1 MLTKELKEINEELA
15 SIESRAV
22 EIRTES
28 ETAENLETLSQELDG
43 MEARK
48 AELLAKKAELEA
60 REQEVQDVAE
70 GKAEAREIPLDKGE
84 KKMTLTELRSS
95 QEYINAYAEYL
106 KTGKD
111 EEVRALLSDQVTVS
125 GTAGVPTPTYVEERI
140 MTAWDQNPILSRV
153 RRTNI
158 KGIIKVGFEL
168 SASPA
173 AIHPEGSTT
182 VPAEENLALGV
193 VELKPETIKKW
204 ISVSDEVMDMHGQAF
219 LDYIFDEIEYRIVKK
234 AADMLVADVVSA
246 PQTATTSAAAV
257 AKVTVTTP
265 AIGDFV
271 NAFATLSDEAENP
284 VIIMNKQTYAMY
296 KNLQLSAQ
304 YAVDP
309 FNGMEVLFN
318 DTLVNAGQTGVCA
331 IVGDLNGLQA
341 NFPNGFEPT
350 IKYDEYSLS
359 EKDLVKIVGRL
370 PMGHGVIASGRFC
383 VLAKAA

>member
-1 MLTKELKEINEELA
+1 MCKELKEINEELA

-28 ETAENLETLSQELDG
+28 ETSENLDTLSQELDG

-60 REQEVQDVAE
+60 REREVQDVAE
-70 GKAEAREIPLDKGE
+70 GKVEAREIPLEKGE
-84 KKMTLTELRSS
+84 KKMTLQELRSS

-234 AADMLVADVVSA
+234 AADMLVADVVAA

-257 AKVTVTTP
+257 AKLTVATP

-304 YAVDP
+304 YAIDP

>member
-1 MLTKELKEINEELA
+1 MLKELMEINEELA

-22 EIRTES
+22 EIRKES
-28 ETAENLETLSQELDG
+28 ETSENLETLSQELDG

-48 AELLAKKAELEA
+48 AELLSKKAELEA

-70 GKAEAREIPLDKGE
+70 GKVEAREIPLEKGE
-84 KKMTLTELRSS
+84 KKMTLQELRSS

-153 RRTNI
+153 RRTAI

-219 LDYIFDEIEYRIVKK
+219 LDYLFDEIEYRIVKK
-234 AADMLVADVVSA
+234 AADMLVADVVAA
-246 PQTATTSAAAV
+246 PQTATTTAAAV

-265 AIGDFV
+265 AAGDFV

-296 KNLQLSAQ
+296 KNLQLSAS
-304 YAVDP
+304 YAIDP

-383 VLAKAA
+383 VLAKAS

>member
-1 MLTKELKEINEELA
+1 MCKELKEINEELA

-28 ETAENLETLSQELDG
+28 ETAENLDTLSQELDG

-84 KKMTLTELRSS
+84 KKMTLQELRSS

-125 GTAGVPTPTYVEERI
+125 GTAGVPTPTYVEDRI

-153 RRTNI
+153 RRTAI

-168 SASPA
+168 SADPA
-173 AIHPEGSTT
+173 GIHTEGSNT
-182 VPAEENLALGV
+182 PAEENLAIGV

-204 ISVSDEVMDMHGQAF
+204 ISISDEVLDMHGQAF
-219 LDYIFDEIEYRIVKK
+219 LDYIFDEIEYRLVKK
-234 AADMLVADVVSA
+234 AEDMLVADVVSA
-246 PQTATTSAAAV
+246 PQTASTSAAAV

-265 AIGDFV
+265 SAADFV

-284 VIIMNKQTYAMY
+284 VIIMNKQTYARY
-296 KNLQLSAQ
+296 KALQFGAS

-318 DTLVNAGQTGVCA
+318 NTLANVGSGVFA

-341 NFPNGFEPT
+341 NFPNGYEPT

-370 PMGHGVIASGRFC
+370 PMAHGVIASGRFC
-383 VLAKAA
+383 VLGGE

>member
-1 MLTKELKEINEELA
+1 MCKELKEINEELA

-28 ETAENLETLSQELDG
+28 ETAENLDSLSQELDG

-70 GKAEAREIPLDKGE
+70 GKVEAREIPLEKGE
-84 KKMTLTELRSS
+84 KKMTLQELRSS

-234 AADMLVADVVSA
+234 AADMLVADVVAA

-296 KNLQLSAQ
+296 KNLQFSAQ

>member
-1 MLTKELKEINEELA
+1 MLKELKEINEELA

-28 ETAENLETLSQELDG
+28 ETAENLDSLSQELDG

-173 AIHPEGSTT
+173 VIHPEGSTT

-234 AADMLVADVVSA
+234 AADMLVADVVAA
-246 PQTATTSAAAV
+246 PQTASTSAAAV

-304 YAVDP
+304 YLVDP

-383 VLAKAA
+383 VLAKA

>member
-1 MLTKELKEINEELA
+1 MCKELKEINEELA

-28 ETAENLETLSQELDG
+28 ETSETLEALSQELDG

-48 AELLAKKAELEA
+48 AELLSKKAELEA

-70 GKAEAREIPLDKGE
+70 GKVEAREIPLTNEKGE
-84 KKMTLTELRSS
+84 KKMTLQEVRSS

-111 EEVRALLSDQVTVS
+111 EEVRALLSDQVSVE

-140 MTAWDQNPILSRV
+140 MTAWDRDPILSRV

-168 SASPA
+168 SADPA
-173 AIHPEGSTT
+173 EIHVEGSNA
-182 VPAEENLALGV
+182 PAEEKLAIGV

-204 ISVSDEVMDMHGQAF
+204 ISISDEVLDMHGQAF
-219 LDYIFDEIEYRIVKK
+219 LDYIFDEIEYRLVKK
-234 AADMLVADVVSA
+234 AAEVLINDITSA

-257 AKVTVTTP
+257 AKLTV
-265 AIGDFV
+265 ASASIADFV
-271 NAFATLSDEAENP
+271 NAAALLSDEAEQP
-284 VIIMNKQTYAMY
+284 VVIMNKATYAQY
-296 KNLQLSAQ
+296 KALQMAAQ
-304 YAVDP
+304 YGVDP
-309 FNGMEVLFN
+309 FDGMEVLFSSALGN
-318 DTLVNAGQTGVCA
+318 VGGTAPFA

-341 NFPNGFEPT
+341 NFPNGYEPT
-350 IKYDEYSLS
+350 IKYDEYSLA

-370 PMGHGVIASGRFC
+370 PIGHGVIASGRFA
-383 VLAKAA
+383 VLGK

>member
-1 MLTKELKEINEELA
+1 MCKELKEINEELA

-28 ETAENLETLSQELDG
+28 ETSETLEALSQELDG

-48 AELLAKKAELEA
+48 AELLSKKAELEA

-70 GKAEAREIPLDKGE
+70 GKVEAREIPLTNEKGE
-84 KKMTLTELRSS
+84 KKMTLQEVRSS

-111 EEVRALLSDQVTVS
+111 EEVRALLSDQVSVE

-140 MTAWDQNPILSRV
+140 MTAWDRDPILSRV

-168 SASPA
+168 SADPA
-173 AIHPEGSTT
+173 EIHVEGSNA
-182 VPAEENLALGV
+182 PAEEKLAIGV

-204 ISVSDEVMDMHGQAF
+204 ISISDEVLDMHGQAF
-219 LDYIFDEIEYRIVKK
+219 LDYIFDEIEYRLVKK
-234 AADMLVADVVSA
+234 AEDMLVADIVSA
-246 PQTATTSAAAV
+246 PQTASTSAAAV

-265 AIGDFV
+265 AMGDFV

-284 VIIMNKQTYAMY
+284 VIIMNKQTYAQY
-296 KNLQLSAQ
+296 KALQFGASYNA
-304 YAVDP
+304 DP

-318 DTLVNAGQTGVCA
+318 NTLANVGEGVFA

-341 NFPNGFEPT
+341 NFPNGYEPT
-350 IKYDEYSLS
+350 IKYDEYSLA

-370 PMGHGVIASGRFC
+370 PMAHGVIASGRFC
-383 VLAKAA
+383 VLGE

>member
-1 MLTKELKEINEELA
+1 MCKELKEINEELA

-28 ETAENLETLSQELDG
+28 ETAENLDSLSQELDG

-70 GKAEAREIPLDKGE
+70 GKVEAREIPLEKGE
-84 KKMTLTELRSS
+84 KKMTLQELRSS

-234 AADMLVADVVSA
+234 AADMLVADVVAA
-246 PQTATTSAAAV
+246 PQTASTTAAAV

-296 KNLQLSAQ
+296 KNLQFSAQ

>member
-1 MLTKELKEINEELA
+1 MLKELKEINEELA

-22 EIRTES
+22 EIRKES
-28 ETAENLETLSQELDG
+28 ETSENLETLSQELDG

-48 AELLAKKAELEA
+48 AELLSKKAELEA

-70 GKAEAREIPLDKGE
+70 GKVEAREIPLEKGE
-84 KKMTLTELRSS
+84 KKMTLQELRSS

-234 AADMLVADVVSA
+234 AADMLVADVVAA

-257 AKVTVTTP
+257 AKLTVTTP

-304 YAVDP
+304 YAIDP

>member
-1 MLTKELKEINEELA
+1 
-15 SIESRAV
+15 
-22 EIRTES
+22 
-28 ETAENLETLSQELDG
+28 
-43 MEARK
+43 
-48 AELLAKKAELEA
+48 
-60 REQEVQDVAE
+60 
-70 GKAEAREIPLDKGE
+70 
-84 KKMTLTELRSS
+84 MTLQELRSS

-153 RRTNI
+153 RRTAI

-168 SASPA
+168 SADPA
-173 AIHPEGSTT
+173 KIHVEGAIIS
-182 VPAEENLALGV
+182 EEEKLAIGV

-204 ISVSDEVMDMHGQAF
+204 ISVSDEVLDMHGQAF

-234 AADMLVADVVSA
+234 AADMLVADVVAA
-246 PQTATTSAAAV
+246 PQTASTSAAAV

-296 KNLQLSAQ
+296 KNLQFSAQ

-318 DTLVNAGQTGVCA
+318 DTLANAGQTGVCA

-359 EKDLVKIVGRL
+359 EQDLVKIVGRL
-370 PMGHGVIASGRFC
+370 PMAHGVIASGRFC

>member
-1 MLTKELKEINEELA
+1 MLKELMEINEELA

-28 ETAENLETLSQELDG
+28 ETSENLETLSQELDG

-70 GKAEAREIPLDKGE
+70 GKVEAREIPLEKGE
-84 KKMTLTELRSS
+84 KKMTLQELRSS

-111 EEVRALLSDQVTVS
+111 EEVRALLSDQVTVE

-153 RRTNI
+153 RRTAI

-182 VPAEENLALGV
+182 VPAEENLAIGV

-204 ISVSDEVMDMHGQAF
+204 ISISDEVLDMHGQAF
-219 LDYIFDEIEYRIVKK
+219 LDYIFDEIEYRLVKK
-234 AADMLVADVVSA
+234 AEDMLVADVVAA
-246 PQTATTSAAAV
+246 PQTATTTAAAV
-257 AKVTVTTP
+257 AKVTVP
-265 AIGDFV
+265 ALSAADFV

-284 VIIMNKQTYAMY
+284 VIIMNKQTYAKY
-296 KNLQLSAQ
+296 KALQFGAS

-318 DTLVNAGQTGVCA
+318 NTLGDVGSGVFA

-370 PMGHGVIASGRFC
+370 PMAHGVIASGRFC
-383 VLAKAA
+383 VLGLAGE

>member
-1 MLTKELKEINEELA
+1 MCKELKEINEELA

-22 EIRTES
+22 EIRAES
-28 ETAENLETLSQELDG
+28 ETAENLDTLSQELDG

-70 GKAEAREIPLDKGE
+70 GKVEAREIPLEKGE
-84 KKMTLTELRSS
+84 KKMTLQELRSS

-182 VPAEENLALGV
+182 VPAEESLALGV

-234 AADMLVADVVSA
+234 AADMLVADVVAA
-246 PQTATTSAAAV
+246 PQTATTTAAAV

-265 AIGDFV
+265 AAGDFV

-304 YAVDP
+304 YAIDP

>member
-1 MLTKELKEINEELA
+1 MLKELKEINEELA

-28 ETAENLETLSQELDG
+28 ETSENLETLSQELDG

-70 GKAEAREIPLDKGE
+70 GKVEAREIPLEKGE
-84 KKMTLTELRSS
+84 KKMTLQELRSS

-140 MTAWDQNPILSRV
+140 MTAWDNNPILSRV

-234 AADMLVADVVSA
+234 AADMLVADVVAA
-246 PQTATTSAAAV
+246 PQTASTTAAAV

-265 AIGDFV
+265 ASGDFV

-304 YAVDP
+304 YAIDP

-383 VLAKAA
+383 VLAKAS

>member
-1 MLTKELKEINEELA
+1 MLKELKEINEELA

-60 REQEVQDVAE
+60 REQEVQDVAD
-70 GKAEAREIPLDKGE
+70 GKVEAREIPLEKGE
-84 KKMTLTELRSS
+84 KKMTLQELRSS

-234 AADMLVADVVSA
+234 AADMLVADVVAA

-296 KNLQLSAQ
+296 KNLQFSAQ